1 MPQDTR
7 LPAPE
12 PVTPRAGLLARLR
25 AEVRRHA
32 IAYAVVLAFLV
43 IGPVLAFSKVDF
55 DLLIKR
61 LRTYLPEEQ
70 VARERFLAAH
80 QCQAVEGARN
90 A

>member
-1 MPQDTR
+1 MPQDTP

-43 IGPVLAFSKVDF
+43 IGPVLVH
-55 DLLIKR
+55 LIFPDASP
-61 LRTYLPEEQ
+61 LVGLVGGLVFGVYAALSAVPD
-70 VARERFLAAH
+70 RFF
-80 QCQAVEGARN
+80 E
-90 A
+90 

>member
-43 IGPVLAFSKVDF
+43 IGPVLVHLIFPDASLLVELMGRPVFCADGAPPAVPDAFS
-55 DLLIKR
+55 
-61 LRTYLPEEQ
+61 E
-70 VARERFLAAH
+70 
-80 QCQAVEGARN
+80 
-90 A
+90 